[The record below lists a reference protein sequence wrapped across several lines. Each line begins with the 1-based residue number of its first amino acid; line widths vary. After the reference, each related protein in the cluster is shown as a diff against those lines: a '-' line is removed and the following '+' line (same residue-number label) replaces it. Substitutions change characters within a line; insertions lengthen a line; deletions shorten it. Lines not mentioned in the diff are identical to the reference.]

1 MANGQQ
7 KAQQNV
13 EAFIS
18 WSSTM
23 ADDDYRQIVHRG
35 KLNRNEV
42 AKGVG
47 CAKSALLQN
56 PKLRGLLEAL
66 EVDLIER
73 EVLPELTE
81 AAAKLTKAPQKYD
94 QTASKRQQD
103 AKRIT
108 ELELEVLRLKMQL
121 ERFKELSEVILEL
134 GLES

>member
-13 EAFIS
+13 EAFIR

-35 KLNRNEV
+35 KLNRGEI

-56 PKLRGLLEAL
+56 PKLRGLLDRL
-66 EVDLIER
+66 EVELRDR
-73 EVLPELTE
+73 EVLP
-81 AAAKLTKAPQKYD
+81 KLTKSAVKLAKSPQRYD
-94 QTASKRQQD
+94 QTATKRQQD

>member
-35 KLNRNEV
+35 KLNRNEI

-66 EVDLIER
+66 EIDLMER

-81 AAAKLTKAPQKYD
+81 SAAKLTKAPQKYD

-134 GLES
+134 GLDS